1 MATNTSSK
9 TSPDKKSSARTR
21 PKSRSRSDTK
31 AAAEALAD
39 EGMFEAEEGLDTIA
53 AARGAVQ
60 DAAANIGAAASDLT
74 RARDVEIVAGRLT
87 RLSEVVGAAGVTD
100 IAEGAELLA
109 TSDDV
114 EDMSAIVGLMS
125 LGDLER
131 GLELWRLAGELSTIS
146 DVIDQLQMPILS
158 VVLNDR
164 GNALR
169 RIAVDAILRAA
180 ATRSLSQALAATGR
194 HIGEMGA
201 EEAEEGMVRLVASD
215 VAQQR
220 AEELA
225 AAGAELE
232 LRGVAEA
239 AVAQEAAAAARELVV
254 EGAGELAEGS
264 AEIGAASEMAKRK

>member
-1 MATNTSSK
+1 
-9 TSPDKKSSARTR
+9 
-21 PKSRSRSDTK
+21 
-31 AAAEALAD
+31 
-39 EGMFEAEEGLDTIA
+39 MFEAEEGLETIA
-53 AARGAVQ
+53 SARGAVQ
-60 DAAANIGAAASDLT
+60 VAAAEIGAAASDLT
-74 RARDVEIVAGRLT
+74 RAMDVEVVAGRLS

-100 IAEGAELLA
+100 IAEGADLLA
-109 TSDDV
+109 TSEDV

-131 GLELWRLAGELSTIS
+131 GLELGRLAGELSTIGG
-146 DVIDQLQMPILS
+146 VIDQMQMPILS

-164 GNALR
+164 GNTLR
-169 RIAVDAILRAA
+169 RIAVDVILRAA
-180 ATRSLSQALAATGR
+180 ATRSLSHALAATGR

-201 EEAEEGMVRLVASD
+201 EEAEEGTLRLVAAD
-215 VAQQR
+215 VAARR

-264 AEIGAASEMAKRK
+264 AEIGAASEMAKK